1 MKVELPFFE
10 IEKSL
15 GGQQI
20 WFPSYMMRLGG
31 CATVTACDCC
41 IYFELYKNLRGL
53 YPFDAKNISK
63 ADYINFAAEMKKYLH
78 PRWHGIDKLSLYIE
92 QFEKFLRDK
101 GETSLKLSAWDG
113 EKNFKFT
120 RLIIKFQIDNGYP
133 VPFLMLEHTNPTLQ
147 KYTWHWFL
155 LTGYEIS
162 GDDFNVKVTSYGVDK
177 WFNFD
182 FLWDTGF
189 RRKGGLIVFSGKWKV
204 ESEE

>member
-10 IEKSL
+10 IEESL

-78 PRWHGIDKLSLYIE
+78 PRWHGIDTLNLYIE
-92 QFEKFLRDK
+92 QFEKFLRDA
-101 GETSLKLSAWDG
+101 GETNLKLSAWDG
-113 EKNFKFT
+113 DKDFKST
-120 RLIIKFQIDNGYP
+120 HLILKYQLDNGFP
-133 VPFLMLEHTNPTLQ
+133 IPFLMLEHTNPTLE

-155 LTGYEIS
+155 LTGYEILNN
-162 GDDFNVKVTSYGVDK
+162 DWRVKVTSYGVDK

-182 FLWDTGF
+182 FLWYTGF
-189 RRKGGLIVFSGKWKV
+189 RRKGGLIVFSGI
-204 ESEE
+204 

>member
-10 IEKSL
+10 IEKSV

-20 WFPSYMMRLGG
+20 WFPDYKMRLGG
-31 CATVTACDCC
+31 CGAVTACDCC

-63 ADYINFAAEMKKYLH
+63 NDYINFSEEIKPYLH
-78 PRWHGIDKLSLYIE
+78 PRWHGIHKLEIYIDG
-92 QFEKFLRDK
+92 FTKFLRDK
-101 GETSLKLSAWDG
+101 GENNLKLSAWEG
-113 EKNFKFT
+113 EKDFKST
-120 RLIIKFQIDNGYP
+120 HLILKYQLDRGFPI
-133 VPFLMLEHTNPTLQ
+133 PFLMLQHTNPTLK

-155 LTGYEIS
+155 LNGYEILN
-162 GDDFNVKVTSYGVDK
+162 DDWSVKVTSYGIER

-189 RRKGGLIVFSGKWKV
+189 NERGGLIIFK
-204 ESEE
+204 